1 MLLGNPCPVF
11 FRSAKRSTSIM
22 DFGRMAG
29 HLGGTTGEGSGPPS
43 DHRSSGLIAPV
54 WHTVLLV
61 SIFLGLTIAGA
72 LFQRHAQ
79 STSGA
84 LQQHPNVVPL
94 YLSVIAVEWFLVYG
108 VWAGIR
114 DRGLRLGDLVGGRWN
129 SGKNILIDV
138 VLAIAVWL
146 LWVGIQA
153 GVSRIV
159 PSHAKSV
166 SVLLPQSFQEVVLWM
181 ATSLTAGFCEEIAFR
196 GYFQN
201 QFQAMTRSPAAAVTI
216 QGILFGISH
225 GYQGLRAIIMII
237 LFGFLYGILAFW
249 RKSLRPG
256 MILHAWSDIYAGYLF
271 QFMRW

>member
-1 MLLGNPCPVF
+1 M
-11 FRSAKRSTSIM
+11 T
-22 DFGRMAG
+22 
-29 HLGGTTGEGSGPPS
+29 EGSDPASRP
-43 DHRSSGLIAPV
+43 RSGDLIAPV

-79 STSGA
+79 STSGV
-84 LQQHPNVVPL
+84 LQQHPKVVPL

-108 VWAGIR
+108 VWAGIHI
-114 DRGLRLGDLVGGRWN
+114 RGVRLVDLIGGTWPDA
-129 SGKNILIDV
+129 KNVLIDI
-138 VLAIAVWL
+138 VLAIVVWI
-146 LWVGIQA
+146 LWIGIQV
-153 GVSRIV
+153 GVSRMV

-166 SVLLPQSFQEVVLWM
+166 STLFPQSLLEVVLWI
-181 ATSLTAGFCEEIAFR
+181 ATSLSAGFCEEVAFR
-196 GYFQN
+196 GYFQK
-201 QFQAMTRSPAAAVTI
+201 QFEAMTGSSAAGVI
-216 QGILFGISH
+216 LQGILFGISH

-271 QFMRW
+271 QFMRL

>member
-1 MLLGNPCPVF
+1 MTEVADTP
-11 FRSAKRSTSIM
+11 
-22 DFGRMAG
+22 
-29 HLGGTTGEGSGPPS
+29 SG
-43 DHRSSGLIAPV
+43 HRSGDLIAPV
-54 WHTVLLV
+54 WHTALLV

-79 STSGA
+79 STSGV

-108 VWAGIR
+108 VWAGIHN
-114 DRGLRLGDLVGGRWN
+114 RGLRLDDLIGGRWN
-129 SGKNILIDV
+129 SAKNVLVDLI
-138 VLAIAVWL
+138 LAIVVWI
-146 LWVGIQA
+146 LWLGIQF

-166 SVLLPQSFQEVVLWM
+166 SALLPQSLLEVGLWT
-181 ATSLTAGFCEEIAFR
+181 ATSSTAGFCEEVAFR
-196 GYFQN
+196 GYFQK
-201 QFQAMTRSPAAAVTI
+201 QFQAMTGSPAAGVI
-216 QGILFGISH
+216 FQGILFGISH

-249 RKSLRPG
+249 RNSLRPG

-271 QFMRW
+271 QFLRF

>member
-1 MLLGNPCPVF
+1 M
-11 FRSAKRSTSIM
+11 T
-22 DFGRMAG
+22 
-29 HLGGTTGEGSGPPS
+29 EGPDPASGPRRG
-43 DHRSSGLIAPV
+43 DLIAPL

-61 SIFLGLTIAGA
+61 SIFLGVTIAGA

-79 STSGA
+79 STSGV

-108 VWAGIR
+108 VWAGIHI
-114 DRGLRLGDLVGGRWN
+114 RGVRLGDLIGGRWD
-129 SGKNILIDV
+129 STMRVLIDI
-138 VLAIAVWL
+138 VLAIVVWI
-146 LWVGIQA
+146 LWIGIQV
-153 GVSRIV
+153 GVSRVV

-166 SVLLPQSFQEVVLWM
+166 STLFPRSLLEVVLWI
-181 ATSLTAGFCEEIAFR
+181 ATSLSAGFCEEVAFR
-196 GYFQN
+196 GYFQK
-201 QFQAMTRSPAAAVTI
+201 QFEAMTGSLAAGVI
-216 QGILFGISH
+216 LQGILFGISH

-271 QFMRW
+271 QSMRL